1 VTVAA
6 PAVGNHGGAASSPA
20 GGPGAIPE
28 LLGAG
33 VEAKGSESFLGLW
46 RSYCE
51 DCQGWSCSGEAVPRW
66 SRASARRSKARAA
79 EQGLWR

>member
-1 VTVAA
+1 VTGVALV
-6 PAVGNHGGAASSPA
+6 VGNHGSAVSSPA
-20 GGPGAIPE
+20 GGPGVILE

-66 SRASARRSKARAA
+66 SRASVRRSKARAA